1 MDWGQSQILVTLV
14 PFLNVD
20 ATKLIKIGK
29 SLITSGKK
37 RTGQSQILDTHTS
50 LLNVDDICSI
60 KIVKQLITSGTIKNG
75 PKSTDRG
82 YWSFSLVLYMG
93 EERGCFVTAPSFMK
107 RIL

>member
-37 RTGQSQILDTHTS
+37 RMGQSQILDTHTS

-60 KIVKQLITSGTIKNG
+60 KIVKQLIMGGIIKKG
-75 PKSTDRG
+75 PKSADRG
-82 YWSFSLVLYMG
+82 Y
-93 EERGCFVTAPSFMK
+93 
-107 RIL
+107 

>member
-1 MDWGQSQILVTLV
+1 MLYREKKKDAIASFLWIGGQSQILVTLV

-60 KIVKQLITSGTIKNG
+60 KIVKQLI
-75 PKSTDRG
+75 
-82 YWSFSLVLYMG
+82 MG
-93 EERGCFVTAPSFMK
+93 G
-107 RIL
+107 

>member
-60 KIVKQLITSGTIKNG
+60 KIVKQLIYEEDFIIK
-75 PKSTDRG
+75 T
-82 YWSFSLVLYMG
+82 
-93 EERGCFVTAPSFMK
+93 
-107 RIL
+107 

>member
-20 ATKLIKIGK
+20 ATKLIKIDK

-60 KIVKQLITSGTIKNG
+60 KIVKQLITSGIIKNG
-75 PKSTDRG
+75 PKSD
-82 YWSFSLVLYMG
+82 FSHPRPLS
-93 EERGCFVTAPSFMK
+93 ERRCYLAY
-107 RIL
+107 